1 MHEQDLEK
9 YKLISKRYKIIK
21 KIASGGMAD
30 VFLGVD
36 LKLDRKV
43 AIKILSASNARDKN
57 FVARFKG
64 EAQILA
70 GLNHPNIVQVYD
82 WGEFNSSYFICMEYI
97 EGENL
102 KEIIEKKGAIPP
114 DVVVDYAIQ
123 ISGALHMAH
132 KNNLIHRDIKPQNIL
147 ITSEGRVK
155 VTDFG
160 IAKSMNTDLTRTLNI
175 MGTVHYISP
184 EQAKGEVL
192 DHRTDIYSLGIV
204 LYEMLTADV
213 PFRGES
219 SIDISLKHISEIP
232 LKPSELIENI
242 PVRLEKI
249 IMHCLEK
256 NPLSRYS
263 NVKELIVDLRK
274 YSAGK
279 PLVLSTKEK
288 STNKSGILIKKI
300 KPYIATI
307 ALAVLMTVFL
317 ILFAVYS
324 FKYYNYKTSGQSVT
338 PVPLLENIPVEN
350 AKEILSLL
358 NLNLIIKDEIYSSEI
373 PEGSIIE
380 QTPGPGGNITF
391 GSGIEVIIS
400 KGREITYIL
409 TPNLISLDIE
419 EALDILENTGLSG
432 EIVFKEYSSTFKKNL
447 IINQQPDAGEEINP
461 GGSVSLTVS
470 EGEETIII
478 PKIIGLDY
486 MYALNYLQSL
496 DLIVKSSKAPFT
508 ETIKDPGK
516 IIEVIPFPGSEVKA
530 KSVVELVISTSEHL
544 IQVPD
549 LLRLAFEQAKS
560 TLDSENIKYEIS
572 YVDTNYSIQKGLVLG
587 QNPEAETYIS
597 PDSSVI
603 LFVGN

>member
-70 GLNHPNIVQVYD
+70 GLNHTNIVQVYD

>member
-213 PFRGES
+213 PFRGEN

-279 PLVLSTKEK
+279 PLSFSTEEK
-288 STNKSGILIKKI
+288 STNKLGVFAKKI
-300 KPYIATI
+300 KPYVATI
-307 ALAVLMTVFL
+307 TLAVLMTVFL
-317 ILFAVYS
+317 TLFIVYS
-324 FKYYNYKTSGQSVT
+324 FKYYNHKTSSQPVT
-338 PVPLLENIPVEN
+338 PVPLLENIPAEN
-350 AKEILSLL
+350 AREILLL
-358 NLNLIIKDEIYSSEI
+358 FNLNLIIKNEIYSSEI

-380 QTPGPGGNITF
+380 QTPEPGSSITS
-391 GSGIEVIIS
+391 GSDIEVIIS

-409 TPNLISLDIE
+409 TPNLIGLDME
-419 EALDILENTGLSG
+419 DALEILENAGLSG
-432 EIVFKEYSSTFKKNL
+432 ETVSREYSSTFKENL
-447 IINQQPDAGEEINP
+447 IMEQQPGAGEEINP
-461 GGSVSLTVS
+461 GGSVNLTVS

-486 MYALNYLQSL
+486 IYALNYLQSL

-516 IIEVIPFPGSEVKA
+516 IIEVIPSPGSKVKA
-530 KSVVELVISTSEHL
+530 KSVVELVISTSEQL

-549 LLRLAFEQAKS
+549 LVKLDFEQAKS
-560 TLDSENIKYEIS
+560 KLDSENIKYEIS

-587 QNPEAETYIS
+587 QNPEDGTYIS

>member
-447 IINQQPDAGEEINP
+447 IINQQPDAGEENNP

>member
-1 MHEQDLEK
+1 MHEQDLDK

-114 DVVVDYAIQ
+114 DTAVDYAIQ

-132 KNNLIHRDIKPQNIL
+132 KNNLIHRDIKSQNIL
-147 ITSEGRVK
+147 ITSEGKVK

-213 PFRGES
+213 PFRGEN

-242 PVRLEKI
+242 PARLEKI

-263 NVKELIVDLRK
+263 TVKELIVDLRK

-279 PLVLSTKEK
+279 PLDLGTKEK
-288 STNKSGILIKKI
+288 STNKSGLLIKKI

-307 ALAVLMTVFL
+307 ILAVLMTVFL
-317 ILFAVYS
+317 TLFMVYS
-324 FKYYNYKTSGQSVT
+324 FKYYNHKTSGQSVT
-338 PVPLLENIPVEN
+338 PVPLLENVPVES
-350 AKEILSLL
+350 AREILSLF

-380 QTPGPGGNITF
+380 QIPEPGSNITF
-391 GSGIEVIIS
+391 GSNIEVIIS
-400 KGREITYIL
+400 KGLEITYIL

-419 EALDILENTGLSG
+419 EALDILKNAGLSG
-432 EIVFKEYSSTFKKNL
+432 EIVSREYSSTFKENL
-447 IINQQPDAGEEINP
+447 IIDQQPDAGKEINP
-461 GGSVSLTVS
+461 GGSVGLTVS
-470 EGEETIII
+470 EGEEIIII

-486 MYALNYLQSL
+486 IYALNYLQSL

-508 ETIKDPGK
+508 ETIKEPGK
-516 IIEVIPFPGSEVKA
+516 IIEVIPLPGSEVKA
-530 KSVVELVISTSEHL
+530 KSVVELVISTSEQL
-544 IQVPD
+544 VRVPD
-549 LLRLAFEQAKS
+549 LVKLYFEQAKS
-560 TLDSENIKYEIS
+560 ILDSESIKYEIS
-572 YVDTNYSIQKGLVLG
+572 YVDINYSIQKGLVLG
-587 QNPEAETYIS
+587 QNPEDGTYIS
-597 PDSSVI
+597 PDSSVMM
-603 LFVGN
+603 FVGN

>member
-1 MHEQDLEK
+1 MHEQDLDK

-114 DVVVDYAIQ
+114 DTAVDYAIQ

-132 KNNLIHRDIKPQNIL
+132 KNNLIHRDIKSQNIL
-147 ITSEGRVK
+147 ITSEGKVK

-213 PFRGES
+213 PFRGEN

-242 PVRLEKI
+242 PARLEKI

-263 NVKELIVDLRK
+263 TVKELIVDLRK

-279 PLVLSTKEK
+279 PLGLGTKEK
-288 STNKSGILIKKI
+288 STNKSGLLIKKI

-307 ALAVLMTVFL
+307 ILAVLMTVFL
-317 ILFAVYS
+317 TLFMVYS
-324 FKYYNYKTSGQSVT
+324 FKYYNHKTSGQSVT
-338 PVPLLENIPVEN
+338 PVPLLENVPVES
-350 AKEILSLL
+350 AREILSLF

-380 QTPGPGGNITF
+380 QIPEPGSNITF
-391 GSGIEVIIS
+391 GSNIEVIIS
-400 KGREITYIL
+400 KGLEITYIL

-419 EALDILENTGLSG
+419 EALDILKNAGLSG
-432 EIVFKEYSSTFKKNL
+432 EIVSREYSSTFKENL
-447 IINQQPDAGEEINP
+447 IIDQQPDAGKEINP
-461 GGSVSLTVS
+461 GGSVGLTVS
-470 EGEETIII
+470 EGEEIIII

-486 MYALNYLQSL
+486 IYALNYLQSL

-508 ETIKDPGK
+508 KTIKEPGK
-516 IIEVIPFPGSEVKA
+516 IIEVIPLPGSEVKA
-530 KSVVELVISTSEHL
+530 KSVVELVISTSEQL
-544 IQVPD
+544 VRVPD
-549 LLRLAFEQAKS
+549 LVKLYFEQAKS
-560 TLDSENIKYEIS
+560 ILDSESIKYEIS
-572 YVDTNYSIQKGLVLG
+572 YVDINYSIQKGLVLG
-587 QNPEAETYIS
+587 QNPEDGTYIS
-597 PDSSVI
+597 PDSSVMMFI
-603 LFVGN
+603 GN